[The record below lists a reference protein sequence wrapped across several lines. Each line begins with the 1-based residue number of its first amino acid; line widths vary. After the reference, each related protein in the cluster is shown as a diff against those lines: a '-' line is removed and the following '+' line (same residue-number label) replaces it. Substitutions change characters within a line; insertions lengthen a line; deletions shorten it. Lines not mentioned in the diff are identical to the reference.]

1 MRDRCDT
8 GAMFW
13 CATSRDVIRVSGP
26 DASTYLHGQLSQ
38 ATGSLQVGE
47 STWAFLLQPTGKVE
61 VLVRVWHNA
70 PETFVLDTDG
80 GFGEVMTA
88 RLKRFKIRVNA
99 EIEPLDW
106 TCLAVR
112 GGIVDDATAPGSVVG
127 WGGGRDLLGA
137 EVTPPDGVAPGSPG
151 DLEDARIAACWPA
164 MGAEI
169 VPGETIPAETGV
181 VAEAVSFTKGCYPG
195 QELVE
200 RMDSRGASAPRHL
213 VVLSR
218 RPGDAVGGDAMID
231 DQVVGTV
238 TSVGAQ
244 QVIARV
250 RRNVVAPGKG

>member
-1 MRDRCDT
+1 
-8 GAMFW
+8 MFW
-13 CATSRDVIRVSGP
+13 TAVGRDVIRMTGP

-38 ATGSLQVGE
+38 ATGSLAVGE
-47 STWAFLLQPTGKVE
+47 STWSFLLQPTGKVE
-61 VLVRVWHNA
+61 VLLRVWRVA
-70 PETFVLDTDG
+70 DESFVLDTDA

-88 RLKRFKIRVNA
+88 RLNRFKIRVKA

-106 TCLAVR
+106 TCLALR
-112 GGIVDDATAPGSVVG
+112 GGPVDRSSVSGSVVG
-127 WGGGRDLLGA
+127 WGGGVDVLGA
-137 EVTPPDGVAPGSPG
+137 DVKPPDGLAEGSAE
-151 DLEDARIAACWPA
+151 DYADARIAACWPA

-213 VVLSR
+213 VVLQR
-218 RPGDAVGGDAMID
+218 GAADVVGGDAVLD
-231 DQVVGTV
+231 GSAVGV
-238 TSVGAQ
+238 ITSVGTS

-250 RRNVVAPGKG
+250 RRNVTVSAES